1 MCNSSLSISLR
12 STTKVSST
20 IGTIVRGCPARSY
33 LEPPV
38 AASSFPSVVS
48 RKARAFQPAAETR
61 DGEHT
66 LRLLALKSDQGR
78 ILCVTRSR
86 AKPRALRRGAFLFL
100 KHRLFNVIDHDD
112 LNLAV
117 SRGFQY

>member
-1 MCNSSLSISLR
+1 MCNSSLSISLY

-20 IGTIVRGCPARSY
+20 IGTIVRNCLARRY

-38 AASSFPSVVS
+38 VASSFPSVVS

-66 LRLLALKSDQGR
+66 LRLLSLKSDQGP
-78 ILCVTRSR
+78 ILCAGSLQGE
-86 AKPRALRRGAFLFL
+86 ASGFAFGRAL
-100 KHRLFNVIDHDD
+100 IDFMPAQTRVA
-112 LNLAV
+112 LCTKNGSSWTFA
-117 SRGFQY
+117 R